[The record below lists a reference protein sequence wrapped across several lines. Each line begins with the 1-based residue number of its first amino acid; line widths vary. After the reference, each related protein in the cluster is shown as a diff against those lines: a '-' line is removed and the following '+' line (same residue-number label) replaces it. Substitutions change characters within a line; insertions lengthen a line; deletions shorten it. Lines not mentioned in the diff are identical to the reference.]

1 LEARFDACCSVIPL
15 EKGAWASRRS
25 WQNERIPYSQALAMI
40 RFLSVSLGFAAP
52 AAAKLLVACLSWN
65 DGRKE
70 RRRTLALRQ
79 WLREQ

>member
-1 LEARFDACCSVIPL
+1 MIQFLSVLGFCAP
-15 EKGAWASRRS
+15 
-25 WQNERIPYSQALAMI
+25 ALAM
-40 RFLSVSLGFAAP
+40 
-52 AAAKLLVACLSWN
+52 LLVAALNWS

>member
-1 LEARFDACCSVIPL
+1 MIQFLTVLGF
-15 EKGAWASRRS
+15 GA
-25 WQNERIPYSQALAMI
+25 PALAM
-40 RFLSVSLGFAAP
+40 
-52 AAAKLLVACLSWN
+52 LLVVGLSWS

>member
-1 LEARFDACCSVIPL
+1 
-15 EKGAWASRRS
+15 
-25 WQNERIPYSQALAMI
+25 MI

-52 AAAKLLVACLSWN
+52 AVAMLLVACLSWN

-79 WLREQ
+79 WLREQLPAGSAPIHSRAISSSKLLSALRNWSGENTS

>member
-1 LEARFDACCSVIPL
+1 LEARLDACCSVIPWK
-15 EKGAWASRRS
+15 KGSWASRLTAAVR
-25 WQNERIPYSQALAMI
+25 AMI
-40 RFLSVSLGFAAP
+40 RFLSVSFGFAAP
-52 AAAKLLVACLSWN
+52 ALAMLLVAGLGWN

>member
-1 LEARFDACCSVIPL
+1 M
-15 EKGAWASRRS
+15 S
-25 WQNERIPYSQALAMI
+25 W
-40 RFLSVSLGFAAP
+40 GFGAP
-52 AAAKLLVACLSWN
+52 AFAMLLVVGISWN

>member
-1 LEARFDACCSVIPL
+1 
-15 EKGAWASRRS
+15 
-25 WQNERIPYSQALAMI
+25 MI

-52 AAAKLLVACLSWN
+52 AVAMLLVACLSWN

>member
-1 LEARFDACCSVIPL
+1 MTRL
-15 EKGAWASRRS
+15 
-25 WQNERIPYSQALAMI
+25 
-40 RFLSVSLGFAAP
+40 LSVSFGFAAP
-52 AAAKLLVACLSWN
+52 TLAMLLVAGLSWN

>member
-1 LEARFDACCSVIPL
+1 MTRLLFGSLIL
-15 EKGAWASRRS
+15 GA
-25 WQNERIPYSQALAMI
+25 PALAM
-40 RFLSVSLGFAAP
+40 
-52 AAAKLLVACLSWN
+52 LLVAGLSWN

>member
-1 LEARFDACCSVIPL
+1 
-15 EKGAWASRRS
+15 
-25 WQNERIPYSQALAMI
+25 MI

>member
-1 LEARFDACCSVIPL
+1 
-15 EKGAWASRRS
+15 
-25 WQNERIPYSQALAMI
+25 MI
-40 RFLSVSLGFAAP
+40 RFLSALGFSAP
-52 AAAKLLVACLSWN
+52 ALAMLLVAGLTWH